1 MSTAKQKAID
11 ALQRQFSGR
20 TNDAGYVSRPEENLI
35 EGVQL
40 RHFESDLKKGAGNE
54 LHSKFL
60 AVHSS
65 TALAVNSFAPFK
77 DAPESLAFC
86 GRTGFSAISFE
97 RECRTGLRG
106 GTHPHLDVWLES
118 SREVSAV
125 ESKLTEYF
133 DRKVAEYSDSYQREK
148 FPHAE
153 DCWWDL
159 LEDSKSVGMKHLD
172 VAQLVKHYL
181 GLIRHLKTSE
191 TPAVSLV
198 YLYWEPMNGDSIDAC
213 IQHRN
218 ELDAFSQRVIQ
229 SEIRFVSRT
238 YAELWEEWKERDRL
252 GAHVDNLIARYGVQ
266 L

>member
-1 MSTAKQKAID
+1 MSTTKKKAID

-20 TNDAGYVSRPEENLI
+20 TGDAGYVSRPEENLVK
-35 EGVQL
+35 GVQL
-40 RHFESDLKKGAGNE
+40 RQFESDLQKGAGNE

-77 DAPESLAFC
+77 DAPESLACC

-106 GTHPHLDVWLES
+106 GTHPHLDVWLEND
-118 SREVSAV
+118 REICAV

-133 DRKVAEYSDSYQREK
+133 NRKVAEYSDSYQREK

-159 LEDSKSVGMKHLD
+159 LENSKFVGMKHLD

-181 GLIRHLKTSE
+181 GLIRYLKSSE
-191 TPAVSLV
+191 STAVRLL
-198 YLYWEPMNGDSIDAC
+198 YLYWEPTNGDNIDAC
-213 IQHRN
+213 IQHRR
-218 ELDAFSQRVIQ
+218 ELRAFSERVIP
-229 SEIRFVSRT
+229 SEIQFVSQT
-238 YAELWEEWKERDRL
+238 YSDLWREWQDYDGLK
-252 GAHVDNLIARYGVQ
+252 GHAGNLIARYGVQ
-266 L
+266 V